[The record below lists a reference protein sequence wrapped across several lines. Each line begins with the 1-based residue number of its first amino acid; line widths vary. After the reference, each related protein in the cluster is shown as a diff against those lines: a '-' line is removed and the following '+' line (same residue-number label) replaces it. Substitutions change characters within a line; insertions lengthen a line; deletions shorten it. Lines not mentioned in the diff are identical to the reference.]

1 MKINKLIFVGGLALC
16 SLIGFGGSV
25 IFNRIRINRLNREVN
40 DLSSVLEDRIVK
52 SIYLNQINNTLRNWL
67 TDLNDDIDSLEKSNK
82 K

>member
-1 MKINKLIFVGGLALC
+1 MEINKLIFVGGLAC
-16 SLIGFGGSV
+16 SLIGFGGAV

-52 SIYLNQINNTLRNWL
+52 SIYLNQINNTLHNWL

>member
-1 MKINKLIFVGGLALC
+1 MEINKLIFVSGLVC
-16 SLIGFGGSV
+16 SLIGFGGGV

-52 SIYLNQINNTLRNWL
+52 SIYLNQINDALHNWL